1 MTPREERGLVIAATQ
16 KLTQK
21 GKVWLVPSQSGKG
34 KYTVCPDPDN
44 PFCSCPDHEETGG
57 KCKHLYAVEIVMRR
71 DTAADGTVTETR
83 TVTLTQKKTYRQ
95 DWPAYNIAQTEEKK
109 RFLALLHDLCGGVTD
124 PPQPKSG
131 RRRTAMADMVFAC
144 CLKVY
149 TTLSSRRFGTDLAEA
164 HGKGYLSHKLHPMM
178 VCAFL
183 ESELL
188 TPVLREL
195 ITQSSLPLRAVEK
208 TFAPDSTGFSTS
220 RFTRWYDEK
229 YGTVRSGKEWVKA
242 HAICGTKTNVI
253 TAVEILDKDAAD
265 CPQFAPLVK
274 ATAENFTVKE
284 VPADK
289 AYLSHE
295 NLALVDSLGG
305 TAFIPFKCNSV
316 AGERGSLWEKMFLYY
331 QLHREEFLAHYHQR
345 SNAESTFSMVK
356 AKFRDHVRS
365 KTDVA
370 MRNEVLCKILCH
382 NLCCLIQSQCELGI
396 EPVFWADEAPSTRS
410 AVEPTPVPLSEP
422 TAVEVAPVEVATR
435 TVSRVAMCGA

>member
-305 TAFIPFKCNSV
+305 TAFI
-316 AGERGSLWEKMFLYY
+316 
-331 QLHREEFLAHYHQR
+331 
-345 SNAESTFSMVK
+345 
-356 AKFRDHVRS
+356 
-365 KTDVA
+365 
-370 MRNEVLCKILCH
+370 
-382 NLCCLIQSQCELGI
+382 
-396 EPVFWADEAPSTRS
+396 
-410 AVEPTPVPLSEP
+410 
-422 TAVEVAPVEVATR
+422 
-435 TVSRVAMCGA
+435 